1 MLNDDE
7 IRFKGMNALIAGL
20 GRDDTQTFLKL
31 LANTEPFDYLK
42 WRKEEFGNEE
52 GKKKER
58 RDSSS
63 FHGDPAEFPSLA
75 ILKI

>member
-42 WRKEEFGNEE
+42 WRKEEFGNETLE
-52 GKKKER
+52 SLFEKLRQFENER
-58 RDSSS
+58 SKSELVS
-63 FHGDPAEFPSLA
+63 
-75 ILKI
+75 